1 MAAAFKKKHTLEQTG
16 FAVLDN
22 GFKYNNKFYSFNDIV
37 ETRIIKSIHE
47 LKVVGVGSN
56 YSHSI
61 SIVIGIKSGEFLQ
74 VTEQP
79 TWTYDSKLNH
89 VQHIERMFS
98 NISKKSWDNRLQK
111 YIKQVNNSGY
121 FEYNGWRLYPDK
133 NMIESIENN
142 KCYYIN
148 SINFLKSYGFIT
160 IREKNENLILK
171 ILRIFFG
178 KKVIINTL
186 IDTDVFFALLKY
198 YFKVSW

>member
-1 MAAAFKKKHTLEQTG
+1 
-16 FAVLDN
+16 
-22 GFKYNNKFYSFNDIV
+22 
-37 ETRIIKSIHE
+37 
-47 LKVVGVGSN
+47 
-56 YSHSI
+56 
-61 SIVIGIKSGEFLQ
+61 
-74 VTEQP
+74 
-79 TWTYDSKLNH
+79 
-89 VQHIERMFS
+89 
-98 NISKKSWDNRLQK
+98 
-111 YIKQVNNSGY
+111 
-121 FEYNGWRLYPDK
+121 
-133 NMIESIENN
+133 MIESIENN